1 MFLSEG
7 LASLPECF
15 AFVHVWPCVSAGVFC
30 VRSRLLFDARA
41 KQDGLRKDTFLF
53 RRGSRS
59 PLARSRVAVRLSDL
73 DGSFRDCAFSG
84 GDPDGETKGRRERS
98 RRRGRVRFCVIIL
111 ALRRFP
117 RGVRWGK
124 MRKRHSRRPRP
135 APRRLVSLDSL
146 HLIRGV
152 GAFYAARG
160 ARVQRRLDRLQ

>member
-124 MRKRHSRRPRP
+124 MRKPHCGRAPNLRQRVECGSRT
-135 APRRLVSLDSL
+135 AASLDSL
-146 HLIRGV
+146 HVIRG
-152 GAFYAARG
+152 ASEKAI
-160 ARVQRRLDRLQ
+160 Q

>member
-1 MFLSEG
+1 MCSYRTALRLCRSVLHSFTFG
-7 LASLPECF
+7 FASLPECF

-111 ALRRFP
+111 ALQRFP

-124 MRKRHSRRPRP
+124 MWKPHCGWPGKSCGRAI
-135 APRRLVSLDSL
+135 APMRANL
-146 HLIRGV
+146 
-152 GAFYAARG
+152 
-160 ARVQRRLDRLQ
+160 

>member
-1 MFLSEG
+1 MIR
-7 LASLPECF
+7 AS
-15 AFVHVWPCVSAGVFC
+15 AFVLRLSCVLIGRPCVSAGVFC

-111 ALRRFP
+111 ALQRFP
-117 RGVRWGK
+117 RGVRWGYAPQTCAK
-124 MRKRHSRRPRP
+124 ETRLPGLSSFDSRCGCV
-135 APRRLVSLDSL
+135 L
-146 HLIRGV
+146 RGEGRS
-152 GAFYAARG
+152 GATET
-160 ARVQRRLDRLQ
+160 

>member
-15 AFVHVWPCVSAGVFC
+15 AFVHVWPCVSARVFC

-59 PLARSRVAVRLSDL
+59 PVVRSRIVGAVIADSW
-73 DGSFRDCAFSG
+73 FSLG
-84 GDPDGETKGRRERS
+84 LCVSLWRSRRRTKGRRERS

-146 HLIRGV
+146 HLIRHV
-152 GAFYAARG
+152 SAFHATMG
-160 ARVQRRLDRLQ
+160 TQV